1 MFRSRAVLA
10 LCLATGMAGLASA
23 AEVAVLKSSE
33 VAAWRPALD
42 ALKRSAASHNVT
54 EYDLRGDRVE
64 ADRIVAQLKA
74 SRAIL
79 VAVGPL
85 AAQAARAGAPEL
97 PLVFCMVQDPGAIGL
112 VDAPNTW
119 GVAFSIPARNQLAA
133 YRAVNPRAVR
143 IGAIHSADG
152 AKVVADAQKAAPV
165 LRLQILMKIV
175 ASEREV
181 PEALRALLKDNMDA
195 LWIPPDPLLLSDA
208 TRRFLLS
215 ETLKAGKPVYSFSVA
230 LVPEG
235 ALVSDGPGIASIG
248 TQAAELVNRVASG
261 EKGEYEVLFPTAELV
276 INKKIADK
284 LGITIP
290 AEALASAQ
298 KVF

>member
-1 MFRSRAVLA
+1 MFRSRTVLV
-10 LCLATGMAGLASA
+10 LCLVTEAAGLASA

-42 ALKRSAASHNVT
+42 ALKRAAASHNVT
-54 EYDLRGDRVE
+54 EYDLRGNRAE
-64 ADRIVAQLKA
+64 ADRIVAQLKT
-74 SRAIL
+74 SRPIL

-85 AAQAARAGAPEL
+85 AAQASRAGAPEL
-97 PLVFCMVQDPGAIGL
+97 PLVFCMVQDPGALGL
-112 VDAPNTW
+112 VEAPNTW

-143 IGAIHSADG
+143 VGAIHSADG
-152 AKVVADAQKAAPV
+152 AKAVADAQKAAPV
-165 LRLQILMKIV
+165 LRLQIIEKVV

-181 PEALRALLKDNMDA
+181 PGALRALLKEDMDA

-215 ETLKAGKPVYSFSVA
+215 ETLKAGKPVYSFSAA
-230 LVPEG
+230 LVSEG
-235 ALVSDGPGIASIG
+235 ALASDGPGVAWIG
-248 TQAAELVNRVASG
+248 AQAAELANRVASG
-261 EKGEYEVLFPTAELV
+261 DKGEYEVLFPAAELV
-276 INKKIADK
+276 INKTIADK